1 MAKKSVAKSPTK
13 PPTDER
19 SAAIDALMALAAERD
34 WSEIHLPDI
43 AARAEISLSD
53 LRGLFASKGAILTAF
68 SRRIDQVVLS
78 GIDPGMESEPAR
90 ERLFDTLMRRIDAL
104 GPYKEAVR
112 NISHALGRDALS
124 LAAWNQVVVNSMQW
138 MLAAA
143 SIGAEGPIGALRAQ
157 GLAIAWS
164 RIIRVWLDDEDE
176 GLART
181 MTAIDRQLRSG
192 ERWMERADDLW
203 HLTRPFRRM
212 AECSMRRRSGL
223 RDRVRDRFGDL
234 SGSRRR
240 RDGDH
245 GPEDEAAAI

>member
-1 MAKKSVAKSPTK
+1 
-13 PPTDER
+13 
-19 SAAIDALMALAAERD
+19 
-34 WSEIHLPDI
+34 
-43 AARAEISLSD
+43 
-53 LRGLFASKGAILTAF
+53 
-68 SRRIDQVVLS
+68 
-78 GIDPGMESEPAR
+78 MESEPAR